1 MFRCHLFF
9 FFPPPP
15 LPFPR
20 IKRKNENL
28 YYTALSLPKYQFEI
42 RLFSPLSMK
51 IKLGVIQQPT
61 FALVKFILSSLFP
74 SLSGT

>member
-1 MFRCHLFF
+1 MFRCHLLLFSS
-9 FFPPPP
+9 PHPVKK
-15 LPFPR
+15 
-20 IKRKNENL
+20 KRKNENL
-28 YYTALSLPKYQFEI
+28 YYTALTLPKYQFEI

-51 IKLGVIQQPT
+51 IKLGVIQQPP